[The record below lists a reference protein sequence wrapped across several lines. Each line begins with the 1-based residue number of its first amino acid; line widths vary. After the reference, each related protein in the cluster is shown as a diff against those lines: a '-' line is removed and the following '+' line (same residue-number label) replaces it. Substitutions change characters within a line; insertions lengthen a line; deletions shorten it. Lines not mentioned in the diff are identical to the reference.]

1 VPEDHE
7 AIEELLAGYVL
18 RGLAGEDAVLADGLL
33 SDHVPSCP
41 ACRDT
46 LAVFQTIT
54 ADLAFAERPLPP
66 PETLLPRLHREL
78 GSQARRRGPAS
89 VFAVAAGFVV
99 VVGLGGLALL
109 QGARAGG
116 MQQRADDVSQILD
129 FAGQNGARISPLSST
144 DAAQAPMTEISAPG
158 VEEFY
163 VYGRDIA
170 DPPPGMVYRCW
181 LVSST
186 GARPVGDFVPDDG
199 YVLLRFAS
207 VDPSRFDSVV
217 ISIEPAGSTVDAPTE
232 PIWEAAG

>member
-18 RGLAGEDAVLADGLL
+18 RGLSGADAVRADRLL

-54 ADLAFAERPLPP
+54 ADLAFAEAPMSP

-78 GSQARRRGPAS
+78 GAQVRRRSPGS
-89 VFAVAAGFVV
+89 VFAVAAGFAM
-99 VVGLGGLALL
+99 VVGLGGLALF

-129 FAGQNGARISPLSST
+129 FAGQNDAQISPLSST
-144 DAAQAPMTEISAPG
+144 DEAQAPMTEISAPG

-163 VYGRDIA
+163 VYGRGVA
-170 DPPPGMVYRCW
+170 DPPPGTVYRVW

-186 GARPVGDFVPDDG
+186 EARAVGDFVPDDG
-199 YVLLRFAS
+199 FVLLRFAS

-217 ISIEPAGSTVDAPTE
+217 ISIEPVGSTNDAPTE
-232 PIWEAAG
+232 PIWQAAS